1 MFPSLF
7 MAALLAVIDV
17 GYVTSTQSSSSSI
30 PAKFAAA
37 NSLDTVECAALIDG
51 SIPVFQL
58 DARIIK
64 ASRWTRPL
72 DFTSSHLVAAL
83 SQMGILHEGTLVENE
98 NGPVAYLDF
107 RSMHC
112 RPPLSQTY
120 PPHFH
125 A

>member
-1 MFPSLF
+1 MLPSFF
-7 MAALLAVIDV
+7 MAALLAAIDV
-17 GYVTSTQSSSSSI
+17 GYVTSTQSSNSI
-30 PAKFAAA
+30 PTNFAAA
-37 NSLDTVECAALIDG
+37 NSLDIVECAALIDG

-58 DARIIK
+58 DARIVK

-72 DFTSSHLVAAL
+72 DFTSSRLVAAL

-98 NGPVAYLDF
+98 NGPIAYLYF
-107 RSMHC
+107 PSMHC
-112 RPPLSQTY
+112 HLPLSQTY